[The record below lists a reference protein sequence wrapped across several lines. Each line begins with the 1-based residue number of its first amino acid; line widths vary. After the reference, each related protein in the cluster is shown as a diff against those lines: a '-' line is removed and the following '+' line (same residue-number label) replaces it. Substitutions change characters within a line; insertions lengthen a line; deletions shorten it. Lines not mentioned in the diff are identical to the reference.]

1 MRTIKFRV
9 WILSPKE
16 HWTGVNNFETF
27 DWDNRMR
34 EVNSIHF
41 PLNKFSGKDIS
52 CESICEDDNYANG
65 WLGNSSE
72 DELEYILM
80 QYTGLKDKNGKEI
93 YEGDICKYYNR
104 IGVIKYSENCPQFV
118 LFSGNEDFKIDKFM
132 LKEIVVLGNIYEN
145 PELL

>member
-1 MRTIKFRV
+1 MRTIKFRA
-9 WILSPKE
+9 
-16 HWTGVNNFETF
+16 F
-27 DWDNRMR
+27 D
-34 EVNSIHF
+34 
-41 PLNKFSGKDIS
+41 GKLMFYP
-52 CESICEDDNYANG
+52 DDN
-65 WLGNSSE
+65 SRIV
-72 DELEYILM
+72 LEYNKISGWNIIPNISGYKGEYLCGESFSENEFYLM
-80 QYTGLKDKNGKEI
+80 QYTGIKDKNGKEI